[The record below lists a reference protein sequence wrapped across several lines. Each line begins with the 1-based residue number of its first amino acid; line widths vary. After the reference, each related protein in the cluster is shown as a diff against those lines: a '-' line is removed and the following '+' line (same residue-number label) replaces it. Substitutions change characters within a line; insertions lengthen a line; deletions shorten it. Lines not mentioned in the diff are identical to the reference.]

1 MGTRERKTVLL
12 VDLRKQIIRRVWS
25 GKIGRRGGP
34 MEDGQYRPV
43 QLRHGLQCRADLPA
57 ASNTSQMGIA
67 VGCTEVHSPMCS
79 NVLQVR
85 LDLRDCSAIKALA
98 GVGGLGDTED
108 RRKGAGEGAGEGDE
122 KSKDGGERHVS
133 LQRNADLIDE
143 ERI

>member
-1 MGTRERKTVLL
+1 METRDRKTVLL
-12 VDLRKQIIRRVWS
+12 VDLCKQIIRRIWS
-25 GKIGRRGGP
+25 GKIRRRGGP

-43 QLRHGLQCRADLPA
+43 QLRNGLQRRTDLPA
-57 ASNTSQMGIA
+57 ASDTDQREVT
-67 VGCTEVHSPMCS
+67 VGCTDVHSPVGG